1 MTVVRCFNAESDGN
15 DPLDLDKTLSFT
27 RVFWASNRSS
37 RTRLRSKK
45 AVTFDCS
52 PDYNVKITGRVVDQ
66 AQLGPDR
73 ISTKFKKK

>member
-1 MTVVRCFNAESDGN
+1 MVMKLQGTKWVRFA
-15 DPLDLDKTLSFT
+15 P
-27 RVFWASNRSS
+27 
-37 RTRLRSKK
+37 KK

-73 ISTKFKKK
+73 ISTKFKK